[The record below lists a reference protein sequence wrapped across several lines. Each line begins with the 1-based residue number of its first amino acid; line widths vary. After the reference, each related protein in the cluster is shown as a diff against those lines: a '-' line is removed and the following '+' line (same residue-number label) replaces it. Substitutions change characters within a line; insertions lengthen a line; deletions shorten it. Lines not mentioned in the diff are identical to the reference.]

1 MSELLVPSLRGR
13 LEVVIS
19 RGKPDTGN
27 IARVPAHDSEECIYV
42 VEGMLKVML
51 QDGEYVLHA
60 GDSIGF
66 HLSMLREIHVAG
78 RREAEWITVIT
89 PPVL

>member
-1 MSELLVPSLRGR
+1 M
-13 LEVVIS
+13 
-19 RGKPDTGN
+19 GN
-27 IARVPAHDSEECIYV
+27 IASVPAHDSEECIYV
-42 VEGMLKVML
+42 VEGELKVML
-51 QDGEYVLHA
+51 QDGEYELHA

-78 RREAEWITVIT
+78 RREAAWITAIT